1 MIEIMRKEDLAQIVD
16 LEKKC
21 FNDAWNL
28 EQIENELEVNPFSN
42 GYMLKENDKVVAY
55 AFMWETFEMAQIARI
70 GVDPDQRKKHYGQ
83 KMMEELFK
91 KARSGG
97 CEYMSLEVR
106 ESNTAAIKLYEKLG
120 FITVNVS
127 KGYYSDN
134 ENAIVMTRAL

>member
-1 MIEIMRKEDLAQIVD
+1 MIEIMRKEDLVQIVD

-28 EQIENELEVNPFSN
+28 EQVENELEVNPFSN

-70 GVDPDQRKKHYGQ
+70 GVDQDQRKK
-83 KMMEELFK
+83 KKKKKIMEELFE

-120 FITVNVS
+120 FVTVNVS

>member
-70 GVDPDQRKKHYGQ
+70 GVDPDQRKKHNEK
-83 KMMEELFK
+83 KMMEELFE

-120 FITVNVS
+120 FVTVNVS

>member
-1 MIEIMRKEDLAQIVD
+1 MIEIMRKEYLAQIVD

-28 EQIENELEVNPFSN
+28 EQVENELEVNPFSN

-55 AFMWETFEMAQIARI
+55 ACMWETFEMAQIARI
-70 GVDPDQRKKHYGQ
+70 GVDPDQSRNHYGQ
-83 KMMEELFK
+83 KMMEELFE

-120 FITVNVS
+120 FVTVNVS

>member
-16 LEKKC
+16 LEKNC

-28 EQIENELEVNPFSN
+28 EQVENELEVNPFSN

-83 KMMEELFK
+83 KMKEQLFE

-120 FITVNVS
+120 FVTVNVS

>member
-70 GVDPDQRKKHYGQ
+70 GVDPDQRKKNYGQ
-83 KMMEELFK
+83 KMMEELFE

-120 FITVNVS
+120 FVTVNVS

>member
-28 EQIENELEVNPFSN
+28 EQVENELEVNPFSN
-42 GYMLKENDKVVAY
+42 GYMLKENGKVVAY

-70 GVDPDQRKKHYGQ
+70 GVDPDQRKKRYGQ
-83 KMMEELFK
+83 KMMEELFE

>member
-42 GYMLKENDKVVAY
+42 GYMLKENDKVIAY

-70 GVDPDQRKKHYGQ
+70 V
-83 KMMEELFK
+83 
-91 KARSGG
+91 
-97 CEYMSLEVR
+97 
-106 ESNTAAIKLYEKLG
+106 
-120 FITVNVS
+120 
-127 KGYYSDN
+127 
-134 ENAIVMTRAL
+134 

>member
-42 GYMLKENDKVVAY
+42 GYMLKENGKVVAY
-55 AFMWETFEMAQIARI
+55 AFMWETFEMAQSARI

-83 KMMEELFK
+83 TMMEELFE

>member
-83 KMMEELFK
+83 KMMKELFE

-120 FITVNVS
+120 FVTVNVS

>member
-83 KMMEELFK
+83 KMMEELFEM
-91 KARSGG
+91 ARSGG

-120 FITVNVS
+120 FVTVNVS

>member
-1 MIEIMRKEDLAQIVD
+1 
-16 LEKKC
+16 
-21 FNDAWNL
+21 
-28 EQIENELEVNPFSN
+28 
-42 GYMLKENDKVVAY
+42 
-55 AFMWETFEMAQIARI
+55 
-70 GVDPDQRKKHYGQ
+70 
-83 KMMEELFK
+83 MMKELFE

-120 FITVNVS
+120 FVTVNVS

>member
-1 MIEIMRKEDLAQIVD
+1 MIEIMRKEDLAQIVE

-21 FNDAWNL
+21 FDDAWNL
-28 EQIENELEVNPFSN
+28 EQIEKELEVNPFST
-42 GYMLKENDKVVAY
+42 GYMLKENDRVVAY

-70 GVDPDQRKKHYGQ
+70 GVAPDHRQKHYGQ
-83 KMMEELFK
+83 KMMEELFE
-91 KARSGG
+91 KARSAG

-106 ESNTAAIKLYEKLG
+106 ESNIAAFKLYEKLG
-120 FITVNVS
+120 FVTVNIS

>member
-70 GVDPDQRKKHYGQ
+70 GVDPDQRKNT
-83 KMMEELFK
+83 MDK
-91 KARSGG
+91 K
-97 CEYMSLEVR
+97 
-106 ESNTAAIKLYEKLG
+106 
-120 FITVNVS
+120 
-127 KGYYSDN
+127 
-134 ENAIVMTRAL
+134 

>member
-28 EQIENELEVNPFSN
+28 EQVENELEVNPFSN

-70 GVDPDQRKKHYGQ
+70 GVDPDQRKKNYGQ
-83 KMMEELFK
+83 KMMEELFE

-120 FITVNVS
+120 FVTVNVS

>member
-28 EQIENELEVNPFSN
+28 EQVENELEVNPFSN

-83 KMMEELFK
+83 KMIE

-120 FITVNVS
+120 FVIVNVS

>member
-28 EQIENELEVNPFSN
+28 EQIENELEVNLFSN
-42 GYMLKENDKVVAY
+42 GYMLKENGKVVAY

-83 KMMEELFK
+83 KMMEGRFE

>member
-28 EQIENELEVNPFSN
+28 EQVENELEVNPFSN

-83 KMMEELFK
+83 KMTEELFE

-120 FITVNVS
+120 FVTVNVS

>member
-28 EQIENELEVNPFSN
+28 EQVENELEVNPFSN
-42 GYMLKENDKVVAY
+42 GYMLKENDKVIAY

-70 GVDPDQRKKHYGQ
+70 GVDPDQSKKHYGQ
-83 KMMEELFK
+83 KMMEELFE

-106 ESNTAAIKLYEKLG
+106 ESNTVAIKLYEKLG

>member
-42 GYMLKENDKVVAY
+42 GYMLKENGKVVAY

-70 GVDPDQRKKHYGQ
+70 GVDPDQRKKYYGQ
-83 KMMEELFK
+83 KMMEELFE